1 MTELSDADREQVVSF
16 RDSCAV
22 VQVPMSITEQEM
34 VERVLSELSGAPDYK
49 GQVKQWFDLL
59 VVRLCKF
66 LTSRANMGV
75 IKGSFAYLAEVAP
88 GRAELPHESE
98 LQLDLYNYL
107 VSAMASPLLEV
118 PYISTG
124 RTDIYLP
131 MDRFRFIIEVKRS
144 TAVSWSRYNI
154 RPHSVQASAYSVG
167 DVRLG
172 VLATL
177 DLSERPPGTPH
188 VSECFGVIRRRMSA
202 TDVRAV
208 VFMRIAGNRAPPS
221 SVSRSTKVAA
231 PKKAA
236 TPNRGRVG

>member
-1 MTELSDADREQVVSF
+1 MTGLSDADRELVVSF
-16 RDSCAV
+16 RNSCAV

-34 VERVLSELSGAPDYK
+34 VERVRSELAEGPDYK
-49 GQVKQWFDLL
+49 GKVKQWFDLL

-66 LTSRANMGV
+66 LTSRADMGV
-75 IKGSFAYLAEVAP
+75 IKGKFAYLAEVASD
-88 GRAELPHESE
+88 RTELPHETE

-107 VSAMASPLLEV
+107 LSSMASPLLEV
-118 PYISTG
+118 PYIAAG

-131 MDRFRFIIEVKRS
+131 MDRFRFVIEVKRS

-188 VSECFGVIRRRMSA
+188 VSECFGVIRRRMSG
-202 TDVRAV
+202 TDVRSV
-208 VFMRIAGNRAPPS
+208 VFMRIGGNRRTPS
-221 SVSRSTKVAA
+221 SASQ
-231 PKKAA
+231 
-236 TPNRGRVG
+236 